1 MKTLKL
7 LTTLFAALA
16 LLAVPATASAVTVF
30 QAGEYPADVSGAQ
43 EGSEEPTFTFESGI
57 TVKCKA
63 TSQSGWMGQAVETLE
78 VTPTTYSECTSSGV
92 ATTVATEGCIYRLY
106 AGTTAVDISCPEGK
120 TIKLSW
126 GTCEVTIGG
135 QSGVKT
141 IEYTT
146 KEGSPDSTTAKVA
159 LKELQYTKAK
169 DGFLCPL
176 VGTGAK
182 SDGALS
188 GNVLF
193 KATDFAGAA
202 TAFFV
207 GALAQTTM
215 CKEAKAACAAPYGVG
230 TAIEATNTSNIVL
243 KYTLE
248 GKAETVTCLSSAFE
262 GKTVAPAGAGA
273 DASITEFSFG
283 LCSSTNY
290 VTCSVKSVNLPYR
303 GVFIS
308 TNAAAGSGIMELVAS
323 GKGKHP
329 SIKVTCGGIE
339 CTYTAGV
346 MKGNVAGGTP
356 ATLSEYTS
364 GGPTMG
370 RTAGDATKCSATLT
384 FSKASY
390 KFPKPETGGVAK
402 MWLTN

>member
-7 LTTLFAALA
+7 LTMLFAALA

-43 EGSEEPTFTFESGI
+43 EGSEEPTFTMEGGI
-57 TVKCKA
+57 AVKCKA
-63 TSQSGWMGQAVETLE
+63 TSQTGWMGQAVETLE
-78 VTPTTYSECTSSGV
+78 VTPTYSECTSSGA
-92 ATTVATEGCIYRLY
+92 ATTVATEGCVYRLY
-106 AGTTAVDISCPEGK
+106 AGTTAMDISCPEGK
-120 TIKLSW
+120 TIKIAW

-159 LKELQYTKAK
+159 LKELQYTKTK

-193 KATDFAGAA
+193 KATNFAGAA

-207 GALAQTTM
+207 GALTQTTM
-215 CKEAKAACAAPYGVG
+215 CKEAKAACGAPYGVG
-230 TAIEATNTSNIVL
+230 TAVEATNTSEPKF
-243 KYTLE
+243 KYTLN
-248 GKAETVTCLSSAFE
+248 GKAETVTCLSSGFE
-262 GKTVAPAGAGA
+262 GKTVAPAGGGV
-273 DASITEFSFG
+273 DASISNFTFG
-283 LCSSTNY
+283 LCSSTNF
-290 VTCSVKSVNLPYR
+290 VTCSVQAVNLSYR
-303 GVFIS
+303 AVFIS
-308 TNAAAGSGIMELVAS
+308 TNAAAGSGFVEMVAGS
-323 GKGKHP
+323 KGKHP

-346 MKGNVAGGTP
+346 LRGDVTGGTP
-356 ATLSEYTS
+356 ATLSNFTS
-364 GGPTMG
+364 GSPTMS

-384 FSKASY
+384 FEKAFY